1 VIGPGD
7 PDYEQARRV
16 WNAIADRR
24 PALIVRP
31 SSVDDVI
38 AAIRFAREQQ
48 LVVAVRGGGHSV
60 AGFSTCDGG
69 MVLDMSRMREV
80 TVDPVRRTARAQ
92 GGAHLSQLDKAAQA
106 HGLVCPV
113 GVIGHTGV
121 AGLTLG
127 GGMGR
132 LQRKHGL
139 TVDNLLAVD
148 LVTAEGEK
156 IRASEEENPDL
167 FWGLR
172 GAGANFGVATSFE
185 FRLHPLEG
193 TVFVGMVAFPID
205 RSLEIALRV
214 REFVGTHDDVH
225 VAVYFTRSEEL
236 GGQPIFA
243 VGAMHTGSADIAGRD
258 LRVFRES
265 SPLLDTFAS
274 RRYLDVQVMNDEA
287 SGWGKRFYT
296 KAGFFPELTDEL
308 VDRCA
313 GLVDTIPPGA
323 ELSLWAH
330 GGAVGRVSDDA
341 MAYTGRTA
349 AFNIGAELAWEDPAD
364 DEARIA
370 WGRAA
375 IGALKAF
382 MGTGTYVNDV
392 VEADTNGAQIYGKA
406 KYERLV
412 RLKRQ
417 YDPDNFFRLNQNIK
431 P

>member
-1 VIGPGD
+1 M
-7 PDYEQARRV
+7 
-16 WNAIADRR
+16 
-24 PALIVRP
+24 L
-31 SSVDDVI
+31 
-38 AAIRFAREQQ
+38 
-48 LVVAVRGGGHSV
+48 LAVRGGGHSV

-69 MVLDMSRMREV
+69 MVLDLSRMRAV
-80 TVDPVRRTARAQ
+80 TVDPLARRARAE
-92 GGAHLSQLDKAAQA
+92 GGAHLSQLDAAAQA

-132 LQRKHGL
+132 LQRKYGL

-148 LVTAEGEK
+148 LITADGEK
-156 IRASEEENPDL
+156 IRASADENPDL

-172 GAGANFGVATSFE
+172 GAGANFGVAISFE

-193 TVFVGMVAFPID
+193 TVFMGMVAFPVD
-205 RSLEIALRV
+205 RSLEIAPRV
-214 REFVGTHDDVH
+214 RELVATHDDVH

-236 GGQPIFA
+236 GGRPVFA
-243 VGAMHTGSADIAGRD
+243 VGAMHTGSIDLAERD
-258 LRVFRES
+258 LRALRET

-274 RRYLDVQVMNDEA
+274 RQYLDVQGMNDQA
-287 SGWGKRFYT
+287 MGWGKRFYT
-296 KAGFFPELTDEL
+296 KAGFFPELTDE
-308 VDRCA
+308 VVSRCA
-313 GLVDTIPPGA
+313 ELVDTIPSGG
-323 ELSLWAH
+323 ELSMWAH
-330 GGAVGRVSDDA
+330 GGAVSRVSDDA

-349 AFNIGAELAWEDPAD
+349 AFNIGAELSWTDPAD
-364 DEARIA
+364 DDGRIA

-375 IGALKAF
+375 IAALKPL

-392 VEADTNGAQIYGKA
+392 VEADTNGAQIYGRA

-412 RLKRQ
+412 GLKRK
-417 YDPDNFFRLNQNIK
+417 YDPDNFFRLNQNIR